1 MYGAYFCTAHVK
13 VQLQYRVSL
22 TKRQT
27 ATGTTHDVRGYRLER
42 ELLAEVLWYDRTGTH
57 VHDQSARAS
66 LLRCMLIGYLISRVR
81 AISIRVL
88 GLGTRL
94 WHNYNLQGNPQ
105 VCLLMSVILWDLMG
119 YQSTTF
125 CKGL

>member
-1 MYGAYFCTAHVK
+1 MYEA
-13 VQLQYRVSL
+13 
-22 TKRQT
+22 
-27 ATGTTHDVRGYRLER
+27 RLER
-42 ELLAEVLWYDRTGTH
+42 ELLAEVLWYDRTGTR

-66 LLRCMLIGYLISRVR
+66 LLRCMLIGYLISQVC